1 MKIVLWLVVG
11 IGIGFGAAH
20 VVSRTPQGARFFDR
34 INARAAAVRDAAR
47 AGYLERQ
54 AELRAVVGA
63 AETTIS
69 DLDR

>member
-1 MKIVLWLVVG
+1 MKIVLWLAVG
-11 IGIGFGAAH
+11 TGIGFIAAH
-20 VVSRTPQGARFFDR
+20 VVSRTPWGARAFDA

-54 AELRAVVGA
+54 AELRAAIGN
-63 AETTIS
+63 AEATIT